1 MHEQPAQL
9 RLKCSIMPAR
19 KSSWSASWA
28 IILTLLVL
36 SLAELFVRGPVRF
49 ARSSDFNDFI
59 SPYIQTKAW
68 MQGLD
73 PYSPRNLVALW
84 PEGLQRFDFLTK
96 DLADGSLILK
106 RGIPTAYPPTAL
118 VLLAPFAA
126 LPYRVAHTVWLL
138 ISLLACVAAVFA
150 LAFVAHF
157 QRAEKRTY
165 LFFAIAF
172 ALAPFHTGL
181 AAGSIVIVAVG
192 ACAVAV
198 WAAARNRD
206 FAAGILLAVATGLKP
221 QIGLPFVLFYFLR
234 RRFRLAGIAVTL
246 VAILAVASLLFLWMN
261 HVPWLDNYRSDNRIL
276 FARGSLGDF
285 TEGNPIRFSLID
297 LEVLLYTFI
306 PDRSLST
313 VLALAIS
320 GVMGICWL
328 LFFRS
333 RDAGE
338 NDLLAIGAL
347 VVLSL
352 LPVYHRLYD
361 ASLLLF
367 ALAWSLSAWRGNL
380 KTHAKVTFT
389 LILCFLIPGGSA
401 LERLQHS
408 SYIPQL
414 QQSWFWVHFVLPH
427 QIWVLVF
434 LSATLLA
441 AMRRASAQGEN
452 QRSLRAPASEAI
464 ALET

>member
-1 MHEQPAQL
+1 
-9 RLKCSIMPAR
+9 MPAR
-19 KSSWSASWA
+19 KTSWSTSWA
-28 IILTLLVL
+28 IVLILLVL

-59 SPYIQTKAW
+59 SPYIQTRAW

-84 PEGLQRFDFLTK
+84 PEGLQRFDFLNK

-118 VLLAPFAA
+118 VLLAPFAS
-126 LPYRVAHTVWLL
+126 LPYRVAHAVWLL
-138 ISLLACVAAVFA
+138 TSLLACVGAVFA
-150 LAFVAHF
+150 LASVARF
-157 QRAEKRTY
+157 RRDEKRTY
-165 LFFAIAF
+165 VFLAIAF

-206 FAAGILLAVATGLKP
+206 FTAGILLAVATGLKP

-234 RRFRLAGIAVTL
+234 RRFRVAGIAVTL
-246 VAILAVASLLFLWMN
+246 VAILAVTSLLFLWMN

-285 TEGNPIRFSLID
+285 TEQNPIRFSLID

-313 VLALAIS
+313 VLAMGLS
-320 GVMGICWL
+320 GAAGILWL
-328 LFFRS
+328 LCFRS
-333 RDAGE
+333 RDSGE
-338 NDLLAIGAL
+338 NELLAIGAL

-361 ASLLLF
+361 ASLLIF
-367 ALAWSLSAWRGNL
+367 PLAWSLIAWRGNL
-380 KTHAKVTFT
+380 KTQARVTFI

-427 QIWVLVF
+427 QIWVLVL
-434 LSATLLA
+434 LSATLLV
-441 AMRRASAQGEN
+441 AMRRSRVLEGN
-452 QRSLRAPASEAI
+452 RLPSRTPAHDTI
-464 ALET
+464 ALEA